1 MESITLVGMQ
11 NAASVAEPYS
21 VALGAKKETGNRLSP
36 LERYLCFNEGSRSRD
51 IVNSFVYIK
60 TDSAYRLT
68 AFASTTTSRLNP
80 TQNTEI
86 FGTRT
91 GIFVQIRLNT
101 VILGIEFSQ
110 TFNAKVIEELL
121 ASTGCFRYGL
131 RIIQKSMHPPG

>member
-1 MESITLVGMQ
+1 MESITPVGMQ
-11 NAASVAEPYS
+11 NAASVAEPYTCGPWS
-21 VALGAKKETGNRLSP
+21 ENNRTRLFP

-60 TDSAYRLT
+60 TDSAYPLT
-68 AFASTTTSRLNP
+68 AFALTNTSRLNP

-91 GIFVQIRLNT
+91 DIFVQVRLNT
-101 VILGIEFSQ
+101 VILGIEFAQ

-131 RIIQKSMHPPG
+131 RIIQKSVHPPG